1 MHVKSHK
8 QQTEILI
15 TKNFL
20 LQLLTCQISICA
32 YSNCT
37 IEIWEEDMT
46 IAYHF
51 SDIVMVLFLFVCLF
65 LEFETLWLAITF
77 FISMNILSYISFC
90 DLKKWK
96 KKNHRD
102 LEWNWWVNEG
112 TMFPIPLIML
122 LLIMFHKINKLV
134 SCFKMSQWH
143 EKEEMRHVTL
153 LNKEN

>member
-1 MHVKSHK
+1 MFCTVHWADLIRLHFTSSYALYNYYVTNKETLNLVKAHK

-20 LQLLTCQISICA
+20 LQLLMCQISICA

-51 SDIVMVLFLFVCLF
+51 SDIEMVLFLFVCLF

-90 DLKKWK
+90 DLQKMEEKK
-96 KKNHRD
+96 
-102 LEWNWWVNEG
+102 
-112 TMFPIPLIML
+112 
-122 LLIMFHKINKLV
+122 
-134 SCFKMSQWH
+134 S
-143 EKEEMRHVTL
+143 
-153 LNKEN
+153 